1 MILIALMAGIAL
13 VFCIWLVVDEAIF
26 TARLEADTKRRID
39 EIKAF
44 YKQ

>member
-1 MILIALMAGIAL
+1 MLIALMAGIAL

-26 TARLEADTKRRID
+26 SARLKADTKRRIE
-39 EIKAF
+39 EINAF